1 MQICVFFT
9 WFKKPAVS
17 LPHYFI
23 QLFEH
28 TFHSAICLHF
38 FSAFYLHLDSAVCL
52 HVLQVMRLF
61 QYLTMVLMSTY
72 HHAELTRSA
81 SVSALHDLFHVII
94 SILLEPKMEQLA
106 DGAQLLRLDLVA

>member
-1 MQICVFFT
+1 
-9 WFKKPAVS
+9 
-17 LPHYFI
+17 
-23 QLFEH
+23 
-28 TFHSAICLHF
+28 
-38 FSAFYLHLDSAVCL
+38 
-52 HVLQVMRLF
+52 MRLF

-106 DGAQLLRLDLVA
+106 DGAQLLRYIHSELVEFYSFYRELTK

>member
-1 MQICVFFT
+1 
-9 WFKKPAVS
+9 
-17 LPHYFI
+17 
-23 QLFEH
+23 
-28 TFHSAICLHF
+28 
-38 FSAFYLHLDSAVCL
+38 
-52 HVLQVMRLF
+52 MRLF

-106 DGAQLLRLDLVA
+106 DGAQLLRYFELAEFYSFHRELKK